1 MKKVLLM
8 FVAALMC
15 CMTNA
20 WALSGTGTEADPYVV
35 ADGETFTIPANTKV
49 WFRFTAPGDG
59 TLDLTQSLGYLSHA
73 FMVKDLNGNWINAA
87 NFDYAGNNVGIYPL
101 TSGLTYDFMTN
112 VGAWSADEVT
122 VKFVP
127 TPDDALQVLS
137 ANPAAMSKVAEVSSE
152 NTLMFTLNKTGLGYV
167 RATMSP
173 EYESDPVTATH
184 LMDQDGMSIWEVQPT
199 DLSDI
204 GRENV
209 WTLYEGT
216 YYTLKIEVYESQ
228 EAAENWEPAI
238 ATTQIV
244 YQGGTPAIQYSDIRL
259 ISVTP
264 DPMNETDVENMLSQ
278 DNPNVVMEFDGIV
291 NVESCVNPQGMWGSD
306 DIPYEAQYT
315 AENHTIVT
323 ATPAYEST
331 DYYYS
336 INIVVYEEGSNGEK
350 LYLLDENPQVDG
362 VNFFANTYSFDVPIA
377 DGRTIDALLEATE
390 ITPASEGYVTS
401 LDKVTFTM
409 TGAGDTDGFYVRTFK
424 ANAGIYNAE
433 DEKIYDVLL
442 TQDDARAA
450 EEFVPVGQATEYMSG
465 TTGYFIATI
474 CELGTVDYDNV
485 EAAVPVA
492 ITTPGVYTLKI
503 DEQSIGDGNFDA
515 TNPWM
520 GDQGGTKGRCNP
532 EFNWTYTIV
541 GEIVEV
547 ESVDPAPYNMNGGVF
562 NDEIPAEIK
571 ITMSSANFTV
581 AAATVRYG
589 MNTREVATTSVE
601 GNVLTISGISEAAQ
615 EAAQVTVMI
624 SATST
629 EGAPIVYGAG
639 EDDGDI
645 ILLTYQTTRARFI
658 PTSTDPAEGAV
669 ESLETINLWFG
680 ENVGDVNFEAAV
692 KVVDQAGNETVC
704 SLDVSFEDWN
714 LVMVNL
720 EEPVTAE
727 GIYTLTI
734 PEGTIYNSTYD
745 FGFVNEEY
753 NIPIGDF
760 YNPELVYKFTIGN
773 PDSIENVAAD
783 ANRIVKAYT
792 VSGICVG
799 EGTMAELKELLP
811 AGIYIMDG
819 QKVAVLK

>member
-59 TLDLTQSLGYLSHA
+59 TLDLTQSVTYLSHA

-137 ANPAAMSKVAEVSSE
+137 ANPAAMSKVAEVSST
-152 NTLMFTLNKTGLGYV
+152 NPLMFTLNKTGLGYV

-424 ANAGIYNAE
+424 ANAGIYNAD

-760 YNPELVYKFTIGN
+760 YNPELTYKFTIGN

>member
-137 ANPAAMSKVAEVSSE
+137 ANPAAMSKVAEVSST
-152 NTLMFTLNKTGLGYV
+152 NPLMFTLNKTGLGYV

-424 ANAGIYNAE
+424 ANAGIYNAD

-571 ITMSSANFTV
+571 ITMSSENFTV
-581 AAATVRYG
+581 ASATVRYG
-589 MNTREVATTSVE
+589 MNTRELATTSVE

-629 EGAPIVYGAG
+629 DGAPIVYGAG

-658 PTSTDPAEGAV
+658 PVSINPQEGTV
-669 ESLETINLWFG
+669 EKLEKIVIDMG
-680 ENVGDVNFEAAV
+680 EYLSWLDYSKEISVT
-692 KVVDQAGNETVC
+692 DQAGNKYSCTFDFSWDDFNWLEIN
-704 SLDVSFEDWN
+704 LD
-714 LVMVNL
+714 
-720 EEPVTAE
+720 EPITAE
-727 GIYTLTI
+727 GIYTLVI
-734 PEGTIYNSTYD
+734 PEGLVFNNSYN
-745 FGFVNEEY
+745 FGYEDTFGNPV
-753 NIPIGDF
+753 GDF
-760 YNPELVYKFTIGN
+760 YNPELTYKFTIGN